1 MYTTSSTISESDV
14 ALLECIRQHL
24 LDDDDFET
32 PVKIAENDRFHCPDS
47 SFNTFPSLETTMSFE
62 ANDTDVDVHPDPLKD
77 AMGFESPSSLNE
89 QKVEDHGHVEANEA
103 MPAVMRECDARPG
116 GCLYR
121 GVRRRPWGT
130 YAVEIQDLKKNGAR
144 RWLGTY
150 ETPQEAALAYDRAAF
165 AMRGAK
171 ARLNFPHLIGCD
183 EVEPVRVTRKR
194 HHSPEAEIGL
204 LDPTGRKEDLTGSA
218 GDPDELNGYI
228 LSFQ

>member
-1 MYTTSSTISESDV
+1 
-14 ALLECIRQHL
+14 
-24 LDDDDFET
+24 
-32 PVKIAENDRFHCPDS
+32 
-47 SFNTFPSLETTMSFE
+47 MSFE

-121 GVRRRPWGT
+121 GVRRRPGD
-130 YAVEIQDLKKNGAR
+130 VCGGDSGPEEER
-144 RWLGTY
+144 RK
-150 ETPQEAALAYDRAAF
+150 E
-165 AMRGAK
+165 